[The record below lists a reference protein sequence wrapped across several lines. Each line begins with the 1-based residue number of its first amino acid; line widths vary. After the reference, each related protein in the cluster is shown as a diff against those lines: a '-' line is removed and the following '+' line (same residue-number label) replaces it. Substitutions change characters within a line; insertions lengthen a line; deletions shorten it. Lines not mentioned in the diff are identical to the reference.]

1 MRRTKIIVASI
12 IALIIIVSIIIICNH
27 FFVKPTVINQTESI
41 TLSIENDEKTSG
53 FFGFTAGFPWKS
65 GELKLKVNS
74 CEIFDNLNEVESM
87 SDEDKKYIES
97 THFFTKADKKMFGEL
112 DFMLVDITLENVN
125 AVFDKDEYM
134 LVNFFYPMTR
144 EAFYKS
150 NVNLEYYLSECL
162 YFDNHQPLS
171 ELAKENYK
179 NYFSTKY
186 ENLAVGE
193 SYRFK
198 LGFYIDEKTAES
210 NNIILKIGTSNHN
223 KYGIVLDFKENTND

>member
-1 MRRTKIIVASI
+1 
-12 IALIIIVSIIIICNH
+12 
-27 FFVKPTVINQTESI
+27 
-41 TLSIENDEKTSG
+41 
-53 FFGFTAGFPWKS
+53 
-65 GELKLKVNS
+65 
-74 CEIFDNLNEVESM
+74 
-87 SDEDKKYIES
+87 
-97 THFFTKADKKMFGEL
+97 MFGEL

-150 NVNLEYYLSECL
+150 NVNFEYYLSECL
-162 YFDNHQPLS
+162 YFDKHRPLS